1 MKTRGSTD
9 VGPVRVGGRV
19 RPLPDRVVDHAVR
32 EVMRRERRQA
42 AMSVT
47 FLGRDSMR
55 RLHASHT
62 GVNRP
67 TDVLAF
73 TLVAPDGMR
82 LGDVY
87 VCPWVATREARRYRV
102 PLRQELIRLVVHG
115 TLHVLGWDHPDGEGR
130 TASPMWRRQ
139 ERYVAALA

>member
-1 MKTRGSTD
+1 MPRGVTD
-9 VGPVRVGGRV
+9 VGPVLVGGRV

-42 AMSVT
+42 AISVT

-55 RLHASHT
+55 RLHASHK
-62 GVNRP
+62 GVDRP

-73 TLVAPDGMR
+73 TLPAPDGTL

-87 VCPWVATREARRYRV
+87 VCPWVAAREARHHRV

>member
-1 MKTRGSTD
+1 MARGTAD
-9 VGPVRVGGRV
+9 TGPVLVGGRV

-42 AMSVT
+42 AISVT

-55 RLHASHT
+55 RLHVRHT
-62 GVNRP
+62 RVDRP

-73 TLVAPDGMR
+73 ALPAPDGT
-82 LGDVY
+82 LIGDVY
-87 VCPWVATREARRYRV
+87 VCPWVAAREARRHRV

-130 TASPMWRRQ
+130 TVSPMWRRQ

>member
-1 MKTRGSTD
+1 MARGATE
-9 VGPVRVGGRV
+9 VGPVLVGGRV
-19 RPLPDRVVDHAVR
+19 RPLPDQLVDRAVR
-32 EVMRRERRQA
+32 EVMRRELRHA
-42 AMSVT
+42 TISVT

-55 RLHASHT
+55 RLHARHK
-62 GVNRP
+62 GVDRP

-73 TLVAPDGMR
+73 TLAAPDGTL

-87 VCPWVATREARRYRV
+87 VCPWVAAREARRHRV

-130 TASPMWRRQ
+130 SASPMWRRQ

>member
-1 MKTRGSTD
+1 MARGAAD
-9 VGPVRVGGRV
+9 AGAVVIGGRI
-19 RPLPDRVVDHAVR
+19 RPLPDRVVDRAVR

-42 AMSVT
+42 AISVT

-55 RLHASHT
+55 RLHARHKRLD
-62 GVNRP
+62 RP

-73 TLVAPDGMR
+73 ALPAPDGT
-82 LGDVY
+82 LIGDVY
-87 VCPWVATREARRYRV
+87 VCPWMAVRAARRHRV

>member
-1 MKTRGSTD
+1 M
-9 VGPVRVGGRV
+9 GPVLVGGRV

-42 AMSVT
+42 AISVT

-55 RLHASHT
+55 RLHASHK
-62 GVNRP
+62 GVDRP

-73 TLVAPDGMR
+73 TLAAPDGTL

-87 VCPWVATREARRYRV
+87 VCPWVAAREARHHRV

>member
-1 MKTRGSTD
+1 MARGATD
-9 VGPVRVGGRV
+9 AGPVLVGGRV

-32 EVMRRERRQA
+32 EVMRRERRRA
-42 AMSVT
+42 AISVT

-55 RLHASHT
+55 QLHARHK
-62 GVNRP
+62 GVDRP

-73 TLVAPDGMR
+73 ALPAPDGAL

-87 VCPWVATREARRYRV
+87 VCPWVAAREARRHSV